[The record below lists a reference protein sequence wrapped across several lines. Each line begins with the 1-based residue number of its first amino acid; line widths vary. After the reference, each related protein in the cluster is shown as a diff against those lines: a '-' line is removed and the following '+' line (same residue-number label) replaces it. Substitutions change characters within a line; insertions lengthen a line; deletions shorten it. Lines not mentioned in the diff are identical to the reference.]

1 MVRLIAEEKGQLIVT
16 TDHGTINVTQPS
28 KLVGERS
35 LNSNLRYKV
44 GRNMSYQEKDVLV
57 AQDPSA
63 LHLPVQSRS
72 QFYVFARNDHFFAY
86 PNRYNHYVQYYRN
99 TFQHGG
105 ISLEEM
111 IIPCALMESR

>member
-1 MVRLIAEEKGQLIVT
+1 MT
-16 TDHGTINVTQPS
+16 TDHGTINDDPAS
-28 KLVGERS
+28 KLVGERN

-44 GRNMSYQEKDVLV
+44 GRAVSRKGCSGSPR
-57 AQDPSA
+57 PSA

-72 QFYVFARNDHFFAY
+72 QFMSARDDAFAY

-105 ISLEEM
+105 IS
-111 IIPCALMESR
+111 PKKYSPSDESVPLYIC